1 MSEVLELLEMIDNAG
16 KGPEF
21 SRAVT
26 RDRLKTGVPHC
37 AAYTLDELRRVGDAV
52 MPPRWR
58 DLVGGLVDDG
68 EPF

>member
-1 MSEVLELLEMIDNAG
+1 MSEVLELLELIINAG

-26 RDRLKTGVPHC
+26 NDRLKTGVNQTS
-37 AAYTLDELRRVGDAV
+37 AYTLDELRRMGDAV
-52 MPPRWR
+52 MPPHWR
-58 DLVGGLVDDG
+58 ELIGGLAEDG